1 MGSVVRYL
9 AILGA
14 VWLTAA
20 SARGQEPECT
30 GHKGPLK
37 LYVNV
42 QGVRSAQGLVA
53 VTLYAD
59 DSSKFLVHHGSL
71 YVGRVPAQAPNT
83 RVCIYVP
90 APGVYALAVYHDAN
104 ANRKFDRT
112 AIGLPNEGFGF
123 SNDPPVFLGMPSFKK
138 VRISVPRT
146 DLSTSVKL
154 RYR

>member
-1 MGSVVRYL
+1 MGSIIRYFTLVVAAL
-9 AILGA
+9 WAAGA
-14 VWLTAA
+14 AA
-20 SARGQEPECT
+20 AEQPECT

-42 QGVRSAQGLVA
+42 QGVRSNQGLVA

-59 DSSKFLVHHGSL
+59 DSSKFLMHHGSL
-71 YVGRVPAQAPNT
+71 YVGRAPAMAPAT
-83 RVCIYVP
+83 RVCIYIP

-112 AIGLPNEGFGF
+112 GIGLPNEGFGF
-123 SNDPPVFLGMPSFKK
+123 SNDPPVFLGMPSFKR
-138 VRISVPRT
+138 VRVSVPKT
-146 DLSTSVKL
+146 DLNTTIKL

>member
-1 MGSVVRYL
+1 MGSIIRYFTLVVAAL
-9 AILGA
+9 WAAGA
-14 VWLTAA
+14 AA
-20 SARGQEPECT
+20 AEQPECT

-42 QGVRSAQGLVA
+42 QGVRSNQGLVA

-59 DSSKFLVHHGSL
+59 DSSKFLMHHGSL
-71 YVGRVPAQAPNT
+71 YVGRVPAMAPAT
-83 RVCIYVP
+83 RVCIYIP

-112 AIGLPNEGFGF
+112 GIGLPNEGFGF
-123 SNDPPVFLGMPSFKK
+123 SNDPPVFLGMPSFKR
-138 VRISVPRT
+138 VRISVPKT
-146 DLSTSVKL
+146 DLNTTIKL

>member
-1 MGSVVRYL
+1 MGSILRHFTLAVVAL
-9 AILGA
+9 C
-14 VWLTAA
+14 AA
-20 SARGQEPECT
+20 SAAAAEEPECT

-42 QGVRSAQGLVA
+42 HGVRSNQGLIA

-59 DSSKFLVHHGSL
+59 DSSKFLMHHGSL
-71 YVGRVPAQAPNT
+71 YVGRVPAMAPAT

-112 AIGLPNEGFGF
+112 GIGLPDEGFGF
-123 SNDPPVFLGMPSFKK
+123 SNDPPVFLGMPSFKR

>member
-1 MGSVVRYL
+1 MGSVRRYL

-14 VWLTAA
+14 AFLAA
-20 SARGQEPECT
+20 GSARAQEPECT

-42 QGVRSAQGLVA
+42 QGVRSDQGLIA

-59 DSSKFLVHHGSL
+59 DSSKFLMHHGSL
-71 YVGRVPAQAPNT
+71 YVGRVPAQVSTT

-123 SNDPPVFLGMPSFKK
+123 SNDPPVFLGMPSFKR

>member
-1 MGSVVRYL
+1 MGSIIRYFTFAVAAL
-9 AILGA
+9 WAAGA
-14 VWLTAA
+14 AA
-20 SARGQEPECT
+20 AEQPECT

-42 QGVRSAQGLVA
+42 QGVRSNQGLVA

-59 DSSKFLVHHGSL
+59 DSSKFLMHHGSL
-71 YVGRVPAQAPNT
+71 YVGRVPAMAPAT
-83 RVCIYVP
+83 RVCIYIP

-112 AIGLPNEGFGF
+112 GIGLPNEGFGF
-123 SNDPPVFLGMPSFKK
+123 SNDPPVFLGMPSFKR
-138 VRISVPRT
+138 VRISVPKT
-146 DLSTSVKL
+146 DLNTTIKL